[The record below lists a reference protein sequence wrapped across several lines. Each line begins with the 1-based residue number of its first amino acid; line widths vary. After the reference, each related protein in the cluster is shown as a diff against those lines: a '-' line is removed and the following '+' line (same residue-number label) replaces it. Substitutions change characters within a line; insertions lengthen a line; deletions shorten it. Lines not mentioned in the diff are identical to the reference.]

1 MSNFVESPEKFAGF
15 IFSVEL
21 RVSPLGCVYVC
32 VCKYCTC
39 VHLLSCHIS
48 TIRHGST
55 HTRRTFQKRFIGTYT
70 VWKIKEFYSQPFFD
84 QNSVKMNLEEKSWC
98 GLISRN
104 IWEWMRILS
113 FSTTLRI
120 HTSQCGNLT
129 IFLLD
134 TFLTWNYL
142 VMNCGQRNG
151 RKAYLGNFK
160 WLKFDSLEFL
170 QILRNLLTDSENVK
184 IDFT

>member
-1 MSNFVESPEKFAGF
+1 MNLCQKVTFCPCFYEKITKKANCLHWKNSMSNFVESPEKFAGF
-15 IFSVEL
+15 HLQRRTSCEPF
-21 RVSPLGCVYVC
+21 RVC

-70 VWKIKEFYSQPFFD
+70 VWKIMGFYSQPFFD
-84 QNSVKMNLEEKSWC
+84 ENSVKMTLEEKSWC

-113 FSTTLRI
+113 FCTAFCI
-120 HTSQCGNLT
+120 PHTVWKNEKVT
-129 IFLLD
+129 
-134 TFLTWNYL
+134 LTWSIFREN
-142 VMNCGQRNG
+142 N
-151 RKAYLGNFK
+151 
-160 WLKFDSLEFL
+160 L
-170 QILRNLLTDSENVK
+170 QSK
-184 IDFT
+184 

>member
-70 VWKIKEFYSQPFFD
+70 VWKMTEFYSQPFLT
-84 QNSVKMNLEEKSWC
+84 KIPWKLNLEEKSWC

-120 HTSQCGNLT
+120 PHSV
-129 IFLLD
+129 
-134 TFLTWNYL
+134 W
-142 VMNCGQRNG
+142 
-151 RKAYLGNFK
+151 
-160 WLKFDSLEFL
+160 KFDYFSIRHISYVKLPCDELWTEKWQKSLFRQFQMTEVWFFR
-170 QILRNLLTDSENVK
+170 IFANFAELTYRLWK
-184 IDFT
+184 C